1 MFGGLALS
9 HIWGQTRDFPET
21 QRFSG
26 SEMPIALLGAKM
38 PSVLLGANVPSDL
51 LAAKIPILFI
61 LGAYLL
67 DVGRSLP
74 RTAGSPPRRDR
85 RSPRISC

>member
-1 MFGGLALS
+1 MNDSGCRSRGALHVWRARFISYLGTNQGL
-9 HIWGQTRDFPET
+9 
-21 QRFSG
+21 SG
-26 SEMPIALLGAKM
+26 DPALLGAKM
-38 PSVLLGANVPSDL
+38 PSVLLGAKVPSDL

-74 RTAGSPPRRDR
+74 RTHKLGLDASSLGF
-85 RSPRISC
+85 

>member
-9 HIWGQTRDFPET
+9 HIWGQTRDFPEI
-21 QRFSG
+21 QRFSE
-26 SEMPIALLGAKM
+26 SEMPSALLGAK
-38 PSVLLGANVPSDL
+38 VPSDL

-67 DVGRSLP
+67 GVGRSLP

-85 RSPRISC
+85 RSPCISC